1 MRALTISEVDAVGGG
16 IIGGGYG
23 PGGVPLFN
31 AQDTTSGTF
40 VGTSSPQ
47 SNTSGFGSACNAAA
61 AIGGGAVGVAVTG
74 GCLMATGG
82 AGSAGCAFLGGC
94 SWYRDGSGT

>member
-1 MRALTISEVDAVGGG
+1 
-16 IIGGGYG
+16 
-23 PGGVPLFN
+23 
-31 AQDTTSGTF
+31 
-40 VGTSSPQ
+40 
-47 SNTSGFGSACNAAA
+47 
-61 AIGGGAVGVAVTG
+61 VAVTG